1 MGNGDQAVPLT
12 DLQSSLARLLA
23 VNRSPDSHLAGGAAL
38 HFEPNSQ
45 RYSNDL
51 DYFQDSEERVA
62 TAFAADR
69 ALLVDSDYEVTIE
82 INQPGYLRATVSKDG
97 ASTKIE
103 WAHDSA
109 WRFMPAQQHPHTGY
123 QLHPVDLAIN
133 KVLALA
139 GRDEA
144 RDFLDVMHAHTDILP
159 LGALCWAAVGK
170 DPGFTPLSLLEMLK
184 RRGKYQPAD
193 FSRLHLATNI
203 DLVDLKGR
211 WIGMLDQAATYI
223 GRGDPKEIGC
233 LYYDRQRAAFI
244 APTPDERGTDDVTPH
259 FGRPGGILP
268 KVTGE

>member
-1 MGNGDQAVPLT
+1 MGNGQPTVPLT
-12 DLQSSLARLLA
+12 DLQISLARLLA

-51 DYFQDSEERVA
+51 DYFHDSEERVA
-62 TAFAADR
+62 TAFEADR
-69 ALLVDSDYEVTIE
+69 ALLVENDYDVSID
-82 INQPGYLRATVSKDG
+82 INQPGYLRATISKDG
-97 ASTKIE
+97 ARTKIE

-144 RDFLDVMHAHTDILP
+144 RDFLDVLHAHATILP
-159 LGALCWAAVGK
+159 LGAMCWAAVGK

-184 RRGKYQPAD
+184 RRGKYQPRD
-193 FSRLHLATNI
+193 FSRLHLANEI
-203 DLVDLKGR
+203 DLVGLKER
-211 WIGMLDQAATYI
+211 WISMLEQASEYI
-223 GRGDPKEIGC
+223 RQGDPNEIGC
-233 LYYDRQRAAFI
+233 LYYDRQKGTFT
-244 APTPDERGTDDVTPH
+244 APTPEERASGNIVPH
-259 FGRPGGILP
+259 FGRPGGVLP
-268 KVTGE
+268 KLT